1 VAQDLDALEGLVG
14 RLVGEIMAE
23 LLHELDQLS
32 QTLGVLW
39 AAGHCFLNG
48 L

>member
-14 RLVGEIMAE
+14 CLVGEIMAE

-32 QTLGVLW
+32 
-39 AAGHCFLNG
+39 
-48 L
+48 